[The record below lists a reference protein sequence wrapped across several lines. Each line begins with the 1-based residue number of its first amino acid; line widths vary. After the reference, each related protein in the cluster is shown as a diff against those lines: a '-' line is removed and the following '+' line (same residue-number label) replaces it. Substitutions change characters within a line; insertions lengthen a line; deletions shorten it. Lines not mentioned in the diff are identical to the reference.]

1 MEREAFR
8 QRMQQYKQAR
18 ENNPQLKYW
27 DWKKEN
33 DLGYQ
38 LYKNNLPSNLQVETD
53 DYDLYGAYESNMQP
67 ELNEDGTYHLG
78 SRDPYTGRI
87 LKSKQ
92 HPTYQKAIESEISAG
107 YFPYEKNNVAYTK
120 TYSPIDISGYA
131 DGSSGIPG
139 EWKRN
144 PDGSLVMVEDE
155 NGEKV
160 PVKSQQ
166 KYDYGNKIRSTS
178 SPRLTEEERQQIE
191 IRNQRRADK
200 IRHEVNLV
208 QGALN
213 DGANNRPSSNVVTE
227 AIKKQEESAVDK
239 FYPYKLMGNSLLEAS
254 KLGLAGVGL
263 INGIRALRN
272 VPVSTIGQAA
282 ELAGMGIDMLEG
294 INSVTNKKWAE
305 SVENLV
311 QVGSGELG
319 RRSYRPYDEYDAVT
333 GQLKNPG
340 IGKYKGLVG
349 LGVLSNI
356 YQIYDSVNNMTDN
369 IQEADSYSDGGIVD
383 EDPPQ
388 NTSERPIIN
397 FDPKGDPYN
406 PTYGYNPG
414 AGYVRSVFDLYDAPV
429 IGDASSIYDATQALK
444 NKDWLG
450 AGLAALTV
458 VPFIPTVSNYKK
470 SLNKQLNRI
479 TGITPDIS
487 KLQKQSDWNDLR
499 NRSIERLYDPEVRAR
514 AAKIKSDY
522 NVDLQSTYDKIIN
535 QYENDYFSLPEA
547 EIVQLQDAKAMLDLQ
562 EEAARR
568 YKQYGIKPTQ
578 KDFRIKVDNAV
589 TPNQE
594 ITNHE
599 INYFNQYIHQ
609 DNPSWNK
616 SELDKITKQFKG
628 KLRDKN
634 PIDPENT
641 SYFMNWMEQNAYG
654 INMLDRL
661 KELNIKPT
669 KQNILKYLKSLPD
682 TDSIKKAALQFK
694 NLDDYIKWLNTM
706 PLADNGNINEI
717 ENYNFA

>member
-27 DWKKEN
+27 DWKKYADGGEVKDNTYVAPVYKEQVFIPATGAQRIKNDFQYKYGSKSPYKGGELEIVSPEFDILTGVRGLKSITN
-33 DLGYQ
+33 DLLDNYVGR
-38 LYKNNLPSNLQVETD
+38 KLPSNYAYRRTVQQELD
-53 DYDLYGAYESNMQP
+53 DIINTNSFREIP
-67 ELNEDGTYHLG
+67 E
-78 SRDPYTGRI
+78 
-87 LKSKQ
+87 
-92 HPTYQKAIESEISAG
+92 
-107 YFPYEKNNVAYTK
+107 
-120 TYSPIDISGYA
+120 
-131 DGSSGIPG
+131 
-139 EWKRN
+139 
-144 PDGSLVMVEDE
+144 
-155 NGEKV
+155 
-160 PVKSQQ
+160 
-166 KYDYGNKIRSTS
+166 
-178 SPRLTEEERQQIE
+178 
-191 IRNQRRADK
+191 
-200 IRHEVNLV
+200 
-208 QGALN
+208 
-213 DGANNRPSSNVVTE
+213 NVVTTGGRT
-227 AIKKQEESAVDK
+227 ITLPNGKTVTLKKAK
-239 FYPYKLMGNSLLEAS
+239 GNSHGGKAFSAGDVWKGTTSSGNTSSEIIVGVPGDNAKWMVGKHGNYQGPYNFSDIEKGSAIFVPFDTEGVANISTEGLKYFKPS
-254 KLGLAGVGL
+254 KYFNNRY
-263 INGIRALRN
+263 I
-272 VPVSTIGQAA
+272 
-282 ELAGMGIDMLEG
+282 
-294 INSVTNKKWAE
+294 
-305 SVENLV
+305 
-311 QVGSGELG
+311 
-319 RRSYRPYDEYDAVT
+319 
-333 GQLKNPG
+333 
-340 IGKYKGLVG
+340 KYA
-349 LGVLSNI
+349 N
-356 YQIYDSVNNMTDN
+356 
-369 IQEADSYSDGGIVD
+369 GGIID

-388 NTSERPIIN
+388 NTSERPITN

-429 IGDASSIYDATQALK
+429 IGDTLSIYDATQALK

-470 SLNKQLNRI
+470 SLNQQLNRI

-547 EIVQLQDAKAMLDLQ
+547 EIMQLQDAKAMIDLQ

-578 KDFRIKVDNAV
+578 KDFRIKIDNAV
-589 TPNQE
+589 TPSQE

-599 INYFNQYIHQ
+599 INHFNQYIHQ

>member
-107 YFPYEKNNVAYTK
+107 YFPYEKNNITYTK

-131 DGSSGIPG
+131 GGSSGIPG

-144 PDGSLVMVEDE
+144 SDGSLVMVEDE
-155 NGEKV
+155 NGEEV

-213 DGANNRPSSNVVTE
+213 DVANNRPSSNVITE
-227 AIKKQEESAVDK
+227 ARKKQEESAVDK

-254 KLGLAGVGL
+254 KLGLAGAGL

-319 RRSYRPYDEYDAVT
+319 RRNYRPYDEYDAVT

-388 NTSERPIIN
+388 NTSERPITN

-429 IGDASSIYDATQALK
+429 IGDALSIYDATQALK

-470 SLNKQLNRI
+470 SLNQQLNRI

-547 EIVQLQDAKAMLDLQ
+547 EIMQLQDAKAMIDLQ

-578 KDFRIKVDNAV
+578 KDFRIKIDNAV
-589 TPNQE
+589 TPSQE

-599 INYFNQYIHQ
+599 INHFNQYIHQ

-641 SYFMNWMEQNAYG
+641 SYFMN
-654 INMLDRL
+654 
-661 KELNIKPT
+661 
-669 KQNILKYLKSLPD
+669 
-682 TDSIKKAALQFK
+682 
-694 NLDDYIKWLNTM
+694 
-706 PLADNGNINEI
+706 
-717 ENYNFA
+717 

>member
-18 ENNPQLKYW
+18 ESNPQLKYW
-27 DWKKEN
+27 DWKKYADGGEVRDNTYVAPVYKEQVFIPATGAQKIKN
-33 DLGYQ
+33 DYQ
-38 LYKNNLPSNLQVETD
+38 YKYGSKSPYKGGELEIVSPEFDALTGIKGMLNSPSKINTLTK
-53 DYDLYGAYESNMQP
+53 
-67 ELNEDGTYHLG
+67 ELN
-78 SRDPYTGRI
+78 
-87 LKSKQ
+87 
-92 HPTYQKAIESEISAG
+92 
-107 YFPYEKNNVAYTK
+107 KN
-120 TYSPIDISGYA
+120 IDISTLNNQLPNNIGWGPKQSIKVIHDSNQNTSLNLYNTNRWDVVYEGANPHGIWFQGKFGNPRTTANTSIPGKSEKAAKARKLFEERPYRHKGELVLEKPLVTVGDVPDRSFLSYFGDKIGADGIIYNNVYDNGYGNNQVILSFKHLNDYNITNKYA
-131 DGSSGIPG
+131 DGGI
-139 EWKRN
+139 
-144 PDGSLVMVEDE
+144 
-155 NGEKV
+155 
-160 PVKSQQ
+160 
-166 KYDYGNKIRSTS
+166 I
-178 SPRLTEEERQQIE
+178 
-191 IRNQRRADK
+191 
-200 IRHEVNLV
+200 
-208 QGALN
+208 
-213 DGANNRPSSNVVTE
+213 
-227 AIKKQEESAVDK
+227 
-239 FYPYKLMGNSLLEAS
+239 
-254 KLGLAGVGL
+254 
-263 INGIRALRN
+263 
-272 VPVSTIGQAA
+272 
-282 ELAGMGIDMLEG
+282 
-294 INSVTNKKWAE
+294 
-305 SVENLV
+305 
-311 QVGSGELG
+311 
-319 RRSYRPYDEYDAVT
+319 
-333 GQLKNPG
+333 
-340 IGKYKGLVG
+340 
-349 LGVLSNI
+349 
-356 YQIYDSVNNMTDN
+356 
-369 IQEADSYSDGGIVD
+369 D

-388 NTSERPIIN
+388 NTSERPITN

-429 IGDASSIYDATQALK
+429 IGDALSIYDATQALK

-470 SLNKQLNRI
+470 SLNQQLNRI

-547 EIVQLQDAKAMLDLQ
+547 EIMQLQDAKAMIDLQ

-578 KDFRIKVDNAV
+578 KDFRIKIDNAV
-589 TPNQE
+589 TPSQE
-594 ITNHE
+594 INNHE
-599 INYFNQYIHQ
+599 INHFNQYIHQ